1 MNRLFFSTILACSI
15 VLPLVLC
22 GGCDET
28 QEIVMTP
35 EGTFTVSFLEGQEAG
50 RHYAEEGLPAYV
62 LVWRLYEVRTN
73 LRGEF
78 LDGFEAGL
86 AKAGATAS
94 ATAYRVVLQDAMS
107 GNQFETARDLGA
119 KHAAQAVTNE
129 QIQGTIHSSLGVS
142 QGVALGWKAGYIKG
156 FASRRIADTAAAASV
171 NESRMSELQTE
182 AAATYHALR
191 AAIGP

>member
-50 RHYAEEGLPAYV
+50 RQYAEEGLPAYV

-129 QIQGTIHSSLGVS
+129 QIQGTIHSSLASLRASHWVGRPAISRGSLRGVS
-142 QGVALGWKAGYIKG
+142 PIPPRPP
-156 FASRRIADTAAAASV
+156 ASTRV
-171 NESRMSELQTE
+171 
-182 AAATYHALR
+182 
-191 AAIGP
+191 G